1 MNKNLP
7 EEYKPFDKVW
17 VCNNDFDKGHILF
30 LIDSNPV
37 FLIGKGSKP
46 NEMFFWLKVP
56 NNEGEKKDWKDVVVK
71 NIPKDSKYSLAAF
84 EFGNEVAFN
93 DIPLIQY
100 RLDNERLVINMIN
113 LKPIGLNI
121 YGSLS
126 SLNISG
132 NSFTKNSF
140 ENVYTMVGI
149 GK

>member
-1 MNKNLP
+1 MN
-7 EEYKPFDKVW
+7 KPFDKVW